1 MSKTALEEEGAIKIL
16 EIGLYVG
23 QNAKGGGGVRCHGC
37 HCNLVVQWSKRRN
50 GVSVTSF
57 LEDTGG
63 RTSYQSSCNLIV
75 QWSRHRGGVGHH

>member
-1 MSKTALEEEGAIKIL
+1 MSKTSLEEDCAIKII

-23 QNAKGGGGVRCHGC
+23 QNAKGGEVRCHCC
-37 HCNLVVQWSKRRN
+37 HCNLVVQWSKCRN
-50 GVSVTSF
+50 GVGVTSF

-75 QWSRHRGGVGHH
+75 QWSRHRGGVGYH